1 MFSFEQ
7 TLVHN
12 IELCEISWY
21 NSFTQTI
28 QSIQAFYSICLVEN
42 QDRRSFIW
50 LYLAL
55 YVNLIFISQK
65 Q

>member
-1 MFSFEQ
+1 MFCSEQ
-7 TLVHN
+7 TLVYN
-12 IELCEISWY
+12 IDLCKISWY
-21 NSFTQTI
+21 NFFTQTI
-28 QSIQAFYSICLVEN
+28 QSIQAFYGICLVEN